1 MPETSATSGPWAGAD
16 NRLMSDENQIQ
27 PPPSF
32 IALYTDAR
40 HRLAEPLAVVRAR
53 YELCEDLAQQ
63 LVEHGQHVH
72 HDLGVSEDEVLLR
85 CHTGLRSDDSGFS
98 GAEAGWIIRRLA
110 ELLGWPWD
118 DALLAG

>member
-1 MPETSATSGPWAGAD
+1 
-16 NRLMSDENQIQ
+16 MSDENQIQ

-32 IALYTDAR
+32 IALYADA
-40 HRLAEPLAVVRAR
+40 H
-53 YELCEDLAQQ
+53 
-63 LVEHGQHVH
+63 HGQHVH

-85 CHTGLRSDDSGFS
+85 CHAGLRSDDSGFS